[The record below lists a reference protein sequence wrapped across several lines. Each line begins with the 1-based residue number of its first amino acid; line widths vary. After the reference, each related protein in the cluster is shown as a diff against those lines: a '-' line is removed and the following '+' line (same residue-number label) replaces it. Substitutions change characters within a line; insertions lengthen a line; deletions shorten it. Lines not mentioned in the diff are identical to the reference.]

1 MQRFLWLVL
10 GLAAIVGTGFAVL
23 GGGGNAERPF
33 DEAPLSADPTAD
45 PNPRD
50 AEARVSTLDRSED
63 ALERQEIAMAEEL
76 GLVDAGS
83 DWDAR
88 GTLLVRGRVVDR
100 EGRPIAG
107 AEVAPFVRRNGRAFF
122 DRGNGGGRGGPNFE
136 PGTDFRALFRERP
149 LTEATATGADG
160 TFSFA
165 GEAFARGTSLELAVQ
180 HEAFAP
186 ALARGEWT
194 VDDGG
199 ELVLEDVVLQ
209 VGVTLTGRVIG
220 PTGAGVG
227 AAAVRFD
234 DPGQGGGRGGRG
246 GGPGGGRFGG
256 SDRLENLVGSVE
268 TDATG
273 SFSFAHIPA
282 GRFRVV
288 ASAPRHV
295 DGRSDTMDGADGAT
309 VDVGVIE
316 LGPGAELTGIVL
328 DNLGQPVAKAEVT
341 ASASREAMMN
351 QARNMA
357 EAFLNGGDVGGG
369 GRGGRGGA
377 QDLMGMFGGGNNA
390 RVSAETDAEGR
401 FVLDRVPQSELR
413 LEVRHPDY
421 VDVDLDPV
429 DPRSQVQVQVVVA
442 ERPTAAGVV
451 VDAATGTPIESF
463 GIQARR
469 APGANFGFGGGARG
483 GRGGNNPFGE
493 MAQRFA
499 EGNPEMAARV
509 GEFQANQERQQQWR
523 QQFLGG
529 SGQMP
534 QRTPAPTS
542 HPEGQFVVEDLQP
555 GEYLLDV
562 DAPGYVRVA
571 AGPFDIQT
579 GAANE
584 GFVVRVEKGYAL
596 EGRVL
601 HVGTKEPVA
610 GARVS
615 LSIPPLDDNGG
626 NDMANL
632 FGGRGGRGGFGGF
645 GGGFGG
651 QDRLDETRTDGKGR
665 FQLRPLRAGT
675 YVLRVDA
682 DGFPGYE
689 NPAFALGPSSA
700 NSDIQLDPGAR
711 VYGTVLGLEAGKR
724 VRLEFSNAETNE
736 RRTANVSRQDGS
748 YEIEGLTSGG
758 YFISLLDESAQ
769 GGGRGGM
776 RSRIGAIV
784 SSRAGAAPDLI
795 VPPGGDIRYDF
806 NATSLDNATVRGR
819 VFKNGA
825 PGEGLEVRLVAQ
837 VSQTGLDPQIER
849 FAAARLSGL
858 FRSDVKTE
866 DGSFEIESV
875 PPGDYVLEVGA
886 RNGGGRGGRGGGPQL
901 QLFGGGGS
909 AAVYSE
915 PLTVRKGVPTERT
928 IQVTIGSLEATL
940 TSAADQT
947 PVARGRAS
955 LVPAAEAGNLPT
967 DQWNQLSGSIRGGL
981 RDGKA
986 TFEAVPPG
994 TYKLLIQASGFQE
1007 AVLDVQVL
1015 PSNVPAQVPVSL
1027 TVDPNAPAGGAG
1039 PRPQNG
1045 PGPGSVGPGGRG
1057 GANPG
1062 GRGGAG
1068 NGGGRGG
1075 QNGARGNGNGG
1086 QRGND

>member
-1 MQRFLWLVL
+1 MQRILWLVL
-10 GLAAIVGTGFAVL
+10 ALAALGGAGYAVL
-23 GGGGNAERPF
+23 GGGGAERPF
-33 DEAPLSADPTAD
+33 EDAPITAD
-45 PNPRD
+45 PAGETPRDD
-50 AEARVSTLDRSED
+50 AEARVSSLDRTED

-88 GTLLVRGRVVDR
+88 GTVLVRGRVVDKD
-100 EGRPIAG
+100 GRPIAG

-122 DRGNGGGRGGPNFE
+122 DRGNGGGRGGPDFQ

-149 LTEATATGADG
+149 LTAAVSTGADG
-160 TFSFA
+160 VFALA
-165 GEAFARGTSLELAVQ
+165 GEAFARGTTVELAVK
-180 HEAFAP
+180 HVDFAP
-186 ALARGEWT
+186 AVSRGEWT
-194 VDDGG
+194 ADDGG
-199 ELVLEDVVLQ
+199 ELALDDIVLN
-209 VGVTLTGRVIG
+209 VGVTLTGRVVG
-220 PTGAGVG
+220 PTGAGV
-227 AAAVRFD
+227 AAAEVRFD
-234 DPGQGGGRGGRG
+234 DAGQGGRGGRG
-246 GGPGGGRFGG
+246 GPGGRFGGG
-256 SDRLENLVGSVE
+256 SDRLEELVGRVE

-288 ASAPRHV
+288 ATAPRHV
-295 DGRSDTMDGADGAT
+295 DGRTDTVEGADGAT
-309 VDVGVIE
+309 VDVGLIE
-316 LGPGAELTGIVL
+316 LGPGAELSGIVL
-328 DNLGQPVAKAEVT
+328 DSFGQPVAKAEVT

-351 QARNMA
+351 EARNMA
-357 EAFLNGGDVGGG
+357 EAFLNGGDLGG
-369 GRGGRGGA
+369 GRGNRGNRGGA
-377 QDLMGMFGGGNNA
+377 QDLMAMFGGNNA

-401 FVLDRVPQSELR
+401 FVLDRVPQAELR

-421 VDVDLDPV
+421 VDADLDPI
-429 DPRSQVQVQVVVA
+429 DPRAQVQVQVTVA
-442 ERPTAAGVV
+442 ERPTAKGVV

-469 APGANFGFGGGARG
+469 APGANFGFGGGRG
-483 GRGGNNPFGE
+483 GRGGNNPFAD
-493 MAQRFA
+493 MAQRFT
-499 EGNPEMAARV
+499 EGNPDMAARV
-509 GEFQANQERQQQWR
+509 NEFQASQERQQQWR

-542 HPEGQFVVEDLQP
+542 HPEGRFVVDALQP

-579 GAANE
+579 GGANE
-584 GFVVRVEKGYAL
+584 GFVVQVERGYAL
-596 EGRVL
+596 EGRVI
-601 HVGTKEPVA
+601 HVGTKEPVP

-615 LSIPPLDDNGG
+615 LSIPPLDDSGAN
-626 NDMANL
+626 NVANL

-645 GGGFGG
+645 GGFGG

-689 NPAFALGPSSA
+689 NAAFALGPGSA
-700 NSDIQLDPGAR
+700 QSDIQLDPGAR

-724 VRLEFSNAETNE
+724 VRLEFSHAETNE

-758 YFISLLDESAQ
+758 YFITLLDESNQ
-769 GGGRGGM
+769 GGGRGDM

-795 VPPGGDIRYDF
+795 VPPGGDVRYDF
-806 NATSLDNATVRGR
+806 NATALDNSTVRGR
-819 VFKNGA
+819 VFRNGA
-825 PGEGLEVRLVAQ
+825 PGDGLEVRLVAQ
-837 VSQTGLDPQIER
+837 VEQTGLDPQIER

-858 FRSDVKTE
+858 FRSDVKAE
-866 DGSFEIESV
+866 DGTFEIESV

-886 RNGGGRGGRGGGPQL
+886 RNGGGRGGRGGPQI
-901 QLFGGGGS
+901 QGMFGGGGS
-909 AAVYSE
+909 SAVYSE

-928 IQVTIGSLEATL
+928 IQVMIGSLEATL
-940 TSAADQT
+940 TSATDQQ
-947 PVARGRAS
+947 PIGRGRAS
-955 LVPAAEAGNLPT
+955 LIPAADAGTAAPAEWNRLP
-967 DQWNQLSGSIRGGL
+967 NAIRGGV

-986 TFEAVPPG
+986 TFSAVPPG
-994 TYKLLIQASGFQE
+994 AYKLLVEAGGFEQ

-1015 PSNVPAQVPVSL
+1015 PSNTPTEVPVTL
-1027 TVDPNAPAGGAG
+1027 TADPNAPAGAAGPGGGQNPRGAG
-1039 PRPQNG
+1039 AA
-1045 PGPGSVGPGGRG
+1045 GPGGRG
-1057 GANPG
+1057 GPGAG
-1062 GRGGAG
+1062 GRGGA
-1068 NGGGRGG
+1068 
-1075 QNGARGNGNGG
+1075 NGG

>member
-10 GLAAIVGTGFAVL
+10 ALAALGGAGYAVL
-23 GGGGNAERPF
+23 GGGNAERPF
-33 DEAPLSADPTAD
+33 DDAPIASDPAEDTPREEASARTSA
-45 PNPRD
+45 
-50 AEARVSTLDRSED
+50 LDRAED
-63 ALERQEIAMAEEL
+63 PLERQEIAMAEEL
-76 GLVDAGS
+76 GLVEAGS

-88 GTLLVRGRVVDR
+88 GTMLVRGRVVDKD
-100 EGRPIAG
+100 GRPIAG

-122 DRGNGGGRGGPNFE
+122 DRGNGGGRGGPTFE
-136 PGTDFRALFRERP
+136 PGTDFRALFRDRP
-149 LTEATATGADG
+149 LTAAASTDADG
-160 TFSFA
+160 TFTLA
-165 GEAFARGTSLELAVQ
+165 GEAFARGTTVELAVQ

-186 ALARGEWT
+186 AVARSDWT
-194 VDDGG
+194 ADDGG

-209 VGVTLTGRVIG
+209 VGVTLTGRVVG
-220 PTGAGVG
+220 PTGAGV
-227 AAAVRFD
+227 AAAEVRFD
-234 DPGQGGGRGGRG
+234 DPGQGGRGGRG
-246 GGPGGGRFGG
+246 GPGGRFGGG
-256 SDRLENLVGSVE
+256 SDRLEGLVGSVE

-288 ASAPRHV
+288 ATAPRHV
-295 DGRSDTMDGADGAT
+295 DGRSETLDGADGAT
-309 VDVGVIE
+309 VDVGLIE
-316 LGPGAELTGIVL
+316 LGPGAELSGIVL
-328 DNLGQPVAKAEVT
+328 DSLGQPVAKAEVT

-357 EAFLNGGDVGGG
+357 ESFLNGGDAGGNRG
-369 GRGGRGGA
+369 GRGGRGGV
-377 QDLMGMFGGGNNA
+377 QDLMGMFGGNNA

-401 FVLDRVPQSELR
+401 FVLDRVPQADLR
-413 LEVRHPDY
+413 LEVRHPEY

-429 DPRSQVQVQVVVA
+429 DPRAQVQVQVTVA
-442 ERPTAAGVV
+442 ERPTAQGVV
-451 VDAATGTPIESF
+451 VDAATGTPVENF
-463 GIQARR
+463 GLRARR
-469 APGANFGFGGGARG
+469 APGANFGFGGGRG
-483 GRGGNNPFGE
+483 GRGGNNPFGDI
-493 MAQRFA
+493 AQRFA

-509 GEFQANQERQQQWR
+509 NEFQATQERQQQWR

-534 QRTPAPTS
+534 QRTPDPTA
-542 HPEGQFVVEDLQP
+542 HAEGRFVVEDIQP

-584 GFVVRVEKGYAL
+584 GFVVQVERGYAL

-626 NDMANL
+626 NNIANL

-651 QDRLDETRTDGKGR
+651 QDRLDEVRTDGQGR
-665 FQLRPLRAGT
+665 FEMRPLRAGT

-682 DGFPGYE
+682 EGFPNYE

-700 NSDIQLDPGAR
+700 RSDIQLDPGAR
-711 VYGTVLGLEAGKR
+711 VYGTVLGLEPGKR
-724 VRLEFSNAETNE
+724 VRLEFSHAETNE
-736 RRTANVSRQDGS
+736 RQTANVSREDAS

-758 YFISLLDESAQ
+758 YFITLLDESSQ

-776 RSRIGAIV
+776 RSRIGSIV

-806 NATSLDNATVRGR
+806 NAASLDNASVRGR

-837 VSQTGLDPQIER
+837 VSDTGLDPQMER

-858 FRSDVKTE
+858 FRSDVKAE

-875 PPGDYVLEVGA
+875 PPGEYMLEVGA

-909 AAVYSE
+909 SGAVYSE

-928 IQVTIGSLEATL
+928 IQVTIGSLEASL
-940 TSAADQT
+940 TNAADQQ
-947 PVARGRAS
+947 PVGRGRAS
-955 LVPAAEAGNLPT
+955 LVPTVDTANVPTAEWNRLP
-967 DQWNQLSGSIRGGL
+967 NAIRGGL

-986 TFEAVPPG
+986 SFDAVPPG
-994 TYKLLIQASGFQE
+994 SYKLLIQASGFEE
-1007 AVLDVQVL
+1007 AVMDVQVL
-1015 PSNVPAQVPVSL
+1015 PSNVPTQVPVSL
-1027 TVDPNAPAGGAG
+1027 TADPNAPASGGPGGQTPRGPGSAGPAGRGGAG
-1039 PRPQNG
+1039 NTGGRGAQ
-1045 PGPGSVGPGGRG
+1045 GGRG
-1057 GANPG
+1057 GAN
-1062 GRGGAG
+1062 
-1068 NGGGRGG
+1068 GG
-1075 QNGARGNGNGG
+1075 QG
-1086 QRGND
+1086 GND

>member
-1 MQRFLWLVL
+1 MQRIIWIVL
-10 GLAAIVGTGFAVL
+10 ALAALGGAGYAVL
-23 GGGGNAERPF
+23 GGGGGSERPF
-33 DEAPLSADPTAD
+33 DEAPLAADPERDPPRGEAD
-45 PNPRD
+45 
-50 AEARVSTLDRSED
+50 ARTSSLDRSED
-63 ALERQEIAMAEEL
+63 AMERQEIAMAEEL

-88 GTLLVRGRVVDR
+88 GTVLVRGRVVDK

-107 AEVAPFVRRNGRAFF
+107 AEIAPFVRRNGRAFF

-136 PGTDFRALFRERP
+136 PGTDFRALFRDRP
-149 LTEATATGADG
+149 LAAATSTGADG
-160 TFSFA
+160 TFALA
-165 GEAFARGTSLELAVQ
+165 GEAFARGTTVELAVQ
-180 HEAFAP
+180 HVDFAP
-186 ALARGEWT
+186 AVARSDWT
-194 VDDGG
+194 SDDGG
-199 ELVLEDVVLQ
+199 ELVLEDVILQ
-209 VGVTLTGRVIG
+209 VGVTLTGRVVG

-227 AAAVRFD
+227 AAEVRFD
-234 DPGQGGGRGGRG
+234 DAGQGGRGGRG
-246 GGPGGGRFGG
+246 GGPGGGGRFGGG
-256 SDRLENLVGSVE
+256 SDRLEGLVGSVE

-288 ASAPRHV
+288 ATAPRHV
-295 DGRSDTMDGADGAT
+295 DGRSETLDGGDGAT

-316 LGPGAELTGIVL
+316 LGPGAELSGIVL
-328 DNLGQPVAKAEVT
+328 DNLGQPVVKAEVT

-377 QDLMGMFGGGNNA
+377 QDLMGMFGGGNNV

-401 FVLDRVPQSELR
+401 FVLDRVPQAELR
-413 LEVRHPDY
+413 IEVRHPDY
-421 VDVDLDPV
+421 VDADLDPV
-429 DPRSQVQVQVVVA
+429 DPRAQIQVQVVVA
-442 ERPTAAGVV
+442 ERPTAEGVV
-451 VDAATGTPIESF
+451 VDAATGAPIESF

-469 APGANFGFGGGARG
+469 APGNNFGFGGGRG
-483 GRGGNNPFGE
+483 GRGGNNPFGD
-493 MAQRFA
+493 MAQRFT

-509 GEFQANQERQQQWR
+509 SEFQANQERQQQWR

-534 QRTPAPTS
+534 QRTPAPTA
-542 HPEGQFVVEDLQP
+542 HPEGRFVVEDLQP

-571 AGPFDIQT
+571 AGPFDVQT
-579 GAANE
+579 GAAND
-584 GFVVRVEKGYAL
+584 GFVIRVERGYAL

-626 NDMANL
+626 NNIANM

-645 GGGFGG
+645 GGFGG

-665 FQLRPLRAGT
+665 FELRPLRAGT

-689 NPAFALGPSSA
+689 NPAFALGPGSA

-711 VYGTVLGLEAGKR
+711 VYGTVLGLEPGKR

-758 YFISLLDESAQ
+758 YFITLLDESNQ
-769 GGGRGGM
+769 DGGRGGM
-776 RSRIGAIV
+776 RSRIGAMV

-795 VPPGGDIRYDF
+795 VPPGGDVRYDF
-806 NATSLDNATVRGR
+806 NAASLDNATVRGR

-858 FRSDVKTE
+858 FRSDVKAE
-866 DGSFEIESV
+866 DGTFEIESV
-875 PPGDYVLEVGA
+875 PPGEYVLEVGA
-886 RNGGGRGGRGGGPQL
+886 RSGGGRGGRGGGPQL

-909 AAVYSE
+909 SAAYSE

-940 TSAADQT
+940 TSAADQQ
-947 PVARGRAS
+947 PIARGRVS
-955 LVPAAEAGNLPT
+955 LVPAAGAGNLPT
-967 DQWNQLSGSIRGGL
+967 DQWNNVEGAIRGGL

-986 TFEAVPPG
+986 SFDAVPPG
-994 TYKLLIQASGFQE
+994 TYKLLIQASGFLE
-1007 AVLDVQVL
+1007 TVVDVQVL
-1015 PSNVPAQVPVSL
+1015 ASNSPAQVPVTL
-1027 TVDPNAPAGGAG
+1027 TADPNAPAAGAG
-1039 PRPQNG
+1039 PGGQN
-1045 PGPGSVGPGGRG
+1045 PRGPGSAGPAGRG
-1057 GANPG
+1057 GANQG

-1068 NGGGRGG
+1068 NAGGRGG
-1075 QNGARGNGNGG
+1075 QTGGRGNANGG